1 MNLRKQYLSEK
12 SGMIGSWTHQDGPEC
27 TRTKH
32 IDNNLCT
39 GKGKWKMSPNHK
51 AISIWKV
58 LVNGNPIS
66 QMGCHWLYQPH
77 FRADMGFLL
86 ISVCVRGGV
95 FMLSFSFV
103 LNFLTI
109 VIFLYYFLACLLYF
123 SNLFWIVVLLCFWER
138 QRQWSHQ
145 AR

>member
-1 MNLRKQYLSEK
+1 
-12 SGMIGSWTHQDGPEC
+12 
-27 TRTKH
+27 
-32 IDNNLCT
+32 
-39 GKGKWKMSPNHK
+39 MSPNHK

-95 FMLSFSFV
+95 YAQFFFCFEFFDYCYIFV
-103 LNFLTI
+103 LFFSLFALFL
-109 VIFLYYFLACLLYF
+109 
-123 SNLFWIVVLLCFWER
+123 
-138 QRQWSHQ
+138 
-145 AR
+145 